1 MHGLPPPPP
10 KRRECGRQRGR
21 RGESQLWWRCWQGPL
36 RRANTGVSLSLPR
49 SGLTC
54 LDIKSPP
61 SALNTLGPSVS
72 PAPYWI
78 G

>member
-1 MHGLPPPPP
+1 MCEIVWEAWGGVG
-10 KRRECGRQRGR
+10 EGQ
-21 RGESQLWWRCWQGPL
+21 GESQLWWRCWQDL
-36 RRANTGVSLSLPR
+36 LHHAYTWVSLSLPLF
-49 SGLTC
+49 GLTC
-54 LDIKSPP
+54 LDIKSAP